1 MQLCILVY
9 QARHRYDSAFY
20 DSKNFGYTLLW
31 DFKKVLSCR
40 REEPLILQVL
50 FSAATEKE
58 VTVVQM
64 MTETTGNKAK
74 FNKFYIFK
82 YASREPYI
90 FLRKISNYC
99 NYFCLL
105 FSGNFIL

>member
-1 MQLCILVY
+1 M
-9 QARHRYDSAFY
+9 
-20 DSKNFGYTLLW
+20 
-31 DFKKVLSCR
+31 CR

-58 VTVVQM
+58 VTVVQV

-82 YASREPYI
+82 YASREPYT

-105 FSGNFIL
+105 CSGNFLL